1 MLIDWF
7 TVAAQ
12 GVNFLVLVYLLKR
25 FLYGPIIRAM
35 DAREAKIAAQLQ
47 EAQGKKDQAQEEIE
61 LYQEKNR
68 ELDARREALLA
79 QIKEEVEAR
88 RKELMNETRDQVD
101 AVRAGWYESMEREKE
116 TFLQDLRQ
124 RAGKH
129 TCAIVRRALKDL
141 ANVDLEHHITR
152 VFIERLRNLD
162 DHELQTLSES
172 VGKSGGR
179 IKVLSTFEIPREMT
193 QEVVS
198 ALSSVTGGSADLQF
212 EVSPDVLCGIELKS
226 HGWKIA
232 WSVADYMGGLEQS
245 LLAALEATGEKK
257 RIKTGRT

>member
-12 GVNFLVLVYLLKR
+12 GVNFLLLVYLLKR

-47 EAQGKKDQAQEEIE
+47 EAQEKKEEAQQEIE

-68 ELDARREALLA
+68 ELDASREALLT
-79 QIKEEVEAR
+79 QIKGEVETR
-88 RKELMNETRDQVD
+88 RKELMNEARDQVD
-101 AVRAGWYESMEREKE
+101 AVRAGWYEAMEREKE
-116 TFLQDLRQ
+116 AFLQDLRQ

-141 ANVDLEHHITR
+141 ANADLEHHITR

-162 DHELQTLSES
+162 NNQLRTLSES
-172 VGKSGGR
+172 VSKSGGS
-179 IKVLSTFEIPREMT
+179 IKVLSAFEIPRQMT
-193 QEVVS
+193 QEVASV
-198 ALSSVTGGSADLQF
+198 LSHVTEGSADLRF

-245 LLAALEATGEKK
+245 LLAALEATGEK
-257 RIKTGRT
+257 RHIETGKT